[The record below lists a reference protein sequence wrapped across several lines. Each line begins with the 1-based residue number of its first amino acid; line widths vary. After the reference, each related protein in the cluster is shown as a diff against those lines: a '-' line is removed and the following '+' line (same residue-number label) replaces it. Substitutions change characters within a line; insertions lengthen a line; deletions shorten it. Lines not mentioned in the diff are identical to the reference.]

1 MSQVSRSCQETQ
13 LCALQSRRPG
23 KTSHRLG
30 NVSYASESTN
40 HNSNWTTHTQNTAG
54 MSQVYP
60 NLESYVYIVIY
71 IESCNVMHIWSLFTS
86 DGSVAISQCSA
97 KASCTS
103 SAPRLLPLE
112 DLFPAKFASNFSKNY
127 MVSFRWTF
135 KSNVSLTFTAYAY
148 GRYHDISRHSAG
160 INDFFSEH
168 TWSFVILSS
177 NVTIST
183 PRLPDFT
190 LPAAWS
196 CWAFCRPSSSAC
208 CFLKS
213 FSWWQDDNKTNKQL
227 VIPVSTMVL
236 ISTLF
241 KLLSKHSD
249 WIGGLAAV
257 LLVAH
262 HLFLHKQSST
272 VRTSQS
278 PLRRFG
284 VNMRLGSQ
292 NRFCQVPF
300 RSIWPIRPLSD
311 LSPNLQDFPGL
322 LAFHES
328 TISSN
333 KPLQYLPCGHAM
345 LFSLFG
351 IWELNSLKSSEQC
364 SNYENLW
371 IHRWGESFTCGEPQT
386 AKEWINNVGHLMYI
400 CSAILRLPSGRFA
413 FWRLCI
419 SWFKFF

>member
-1 MSQVSRSCQETQ
+1 MCPMLRNLRTT
-13 LCALQSRRPG
+13 
-23 KTSHRLG
+23 TSG
-30 NVSYASESTN
+30 AWQ
-40 HNSNWTTHTQNTAG
+40 SNWTTHTQNTAG

-86 DGSVAISQCSA
+86 DGSVAISKCSA

-127 MVSFRWTF
+127 MVSLLSTMRAWPSQHMPTITTSHGILLASMTF
-135 KSNVSLTFTAYAY
+135 FLSTTGAFSYFPQMSLFPLP
-148 GRYHDISRHSAG
+148 DSQ
-160 INDFFSEH
+160 
-168 TWSFVILSS
+168 
-177 NVTIST
+177 T
-183 PRLPDFT
+183 PRLHAPGLPDS
-190 LPAAWS
+190 AWS

-213 FSWWQDDNKTNKQL
+213 FSSHDKTTNWRQIYPGWRCSESWSFL
-227 VIPVSTMVL
+227 LL
-236 ISTLF
+236 ITSSCKSNLQQ
-241 KLLSKHSD
+241 
-249 WIGGLAAV
+249 
-257 LLVAH
+257 
-262 HLFLHKQSST
+262 QSQS
-272 VRTSQS
+272 SQS
-278 PLRRFG
+278 PLSDDLESTCHWVFPKIDFVKFHFDPFG
-284 VNMRLGSQ
+284 LSD
-292 NRFCQVPF
+292 
-300 RSIWPIRPLSD
+300 LSD

-419 SWFKFF
+419 SWLKFF

>member
-40 HNSNWTTHTQNTAG
+40 HNVRG
-54 MSQVYP
+54 MTVQLDHSHSKHSWNVTS
-60 NLESYVYIVIY
+60 LSKSWVIR
-71 IESCNVMHIWSLFTS
+71 IHSHIHRVM
-86 DGSVAISQCSA
+86 QCHA
-97 KASCTS
+97 
-103 SAPRLLPLE
+103 
-112 DLFPAKFASNFSKNY
+112 Y
-127 MVSFRWTF
+127 MVTVHFGWIRCNFKMQCQSVLYIFCAKTSASRRSFSCEICIQFLQELHGVISMNLQIQCELDLHSTC
-135 KSNVSLTFTAYAY
+135 L
-148 GRYHDISRHSAG
+148 RYHDISRHSAG

-168 TWSFVILSS
+168 NWSFVILSS
-177 NVTIST
+177 NVTISI
-183 PRLPDFT
+183 PRLPDSQT
-190 LPAAWS
+190 SRSRRLGPAE
-196 CWAFCRPSSSAC
+196 
-208 CFLKS
+208 
-213 FSWWQDDNKTNKQL
+213 
-227 VIPVSTMVL
+227 
-236 ISTLF
+236 LF
-241 KLLSKHSD
+241 ADLLLR
-249 WIGGLAAV
+249 LAASWRASPDDTNWRLSGKTQGGQIGCSESWSF
-257 LLVAH
+257 LL
-262 HLFLHKQSST
+262 LITSSCKSNLQQSGLPSLPSDDLEST
-272 VRTSQS
+272 CDWVF
-278 PLRRFG
+278 PKIG
-284 VNMRLGSQ
+284 
-292 NRFCQVPF
+292 
-300 RSIWPIRPLSD
+300 LSD
-311 LSPNLQDFPGL
+311 LSPNLQDFPGP

-400 CSAILRLPSGRFA
+400 CSAILRLPSGQFA

-419 SWFKFF
+419 SWLKFF